1 MNEILVWT
9 GSFLIKYSYLFLI
22 ILALAALEVQ
32 IEGRYGWTKKLPTW
46 RIKSKIF
53 GFFIGGKELTGYLFY
68 MLLLLFM
75 LFHLPF
81 LGGVTWTWQAE
92 IEIIFLFVLFS
103 AFWDFLW
110 FLLNP
115 YYGLAHF
122 KQSYVYWHRQWILG
136 IPLDY
141 PRGLIISLMIAFLD
155 YPVGIA
161 KWALAMGVFLLGTFV
176 IILINQIQRKKP
188 VYWKKHWYY
197 KKIKKK

>member
-1 MNEILVWT
+1 MSDLFTWIALYSV
-9 GSFLIKYSYLFLI
+9 KYFYLFLI

-46 RIKSKIF
+46 RIKSRLF
-53 GFFIGGKELTGYLFY
+53 GFFMGGKELTGYLFY

-81 LGGVTWTWQAE
+81 LGGVGWTWQAE
-92 IEIIFLFVLFS
+92 IEIIFLFILFS
-103 AFWDFLW
+103 VFWDFLW

-122 KQSYVYWHRQWILG
+122 KPSYVYWHHQWVLG

-141 PRGLIISLMIAFLD
+141 PRGFIISLMVAFLD
-155 YPVGIA
+155 YPVGLA
-161 KWALAMGVFLLGTFV
+161 KWALAAGVFLFCTFV
-176 IILINQIQRKKP
+176 VILINQLQRKRS
-188 VYWKKHWYY
+188 VYWKKHRYY
-197 KKIKKK
+197 KKTEKK